1 MTSLQE
7 RPLLPA
13 PFVWPTPRQRRLQSI
28 FLALFCVL
36 ALAPGVLLAVG
47 AMRDP
52 MLLAGLPAASVLAAA
67 FGGAVMGI
75 MVERRLGFMLVP
87 LRGGPEAK
95 VEIRPRS
102 QKGVGLVVP
111 FGQVLG
117 HLAAFRTPFKVAAYL
132 EAVAAS
138 PVGAVFFL
146 VGGTMLPRELVTWTD
161 ALRASSGRAAPSA
174 NAVDLE
180 EVAAAATRDPLAA
193 PAGIEAHPIDAGAV
207 FRYRGAVPLL
217 RVWLAAFALAGLS
230 PLVLP
235 WLGLA
240 SWGVTALAVGSI
252 ESILLYGILLCGP
265 LTVELEVS
273 GTTLIGRRRRFGRT
287 LWRWVR
293 DARTVGLDITGL
305 PASALRCE
313 GRVRGITSPDVGGP
327 DAAAVAW
334 VAAAIRACARGD
346 RVSAHRA

>member
-1 MTSLQE
+1 VTSLQE

-47 AMRDP
+47 ATRDP

-161 ALRASSGRAAPSA
+161 VLRASSGRGAPSA

-193 PAGIEAHPIDAGAV
+193 PAGRRRHHPQLRRPDMHTIL
-207 FRYRGAVPLL
+207 RYRWNLM
-217 RVWLAAFALAGLS
+217 LAALGALQ
-230 PLVLP
+230 P

-313 GRVRGITSPDVGGP
+313 GRVRGITSPGVGGP